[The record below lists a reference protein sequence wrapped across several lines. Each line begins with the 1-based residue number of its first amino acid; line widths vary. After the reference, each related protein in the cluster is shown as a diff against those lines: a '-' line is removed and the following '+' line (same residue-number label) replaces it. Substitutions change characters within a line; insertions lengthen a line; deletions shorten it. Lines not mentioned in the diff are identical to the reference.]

1 MNELKMRRMKSNAGN
16 SPLRRFRQVVFSVA
30 DDRVADRRKLHPDLI
45 LQPRRQR
52 HPDQR
57 SAPERAFDA
66 ISKFRASR
74 FGVALRAQR
83 LKHSFTSKV
92 VNERPF
98 LGAGTPANNREIL
111 PDGSM
116 GEKLPDECIAIRFSF
131 RKEQNP
137 GRKTIDAMHHQSSLS
152 LQFEFCGEKRPS
164 GWGIGA
170 LDRHSRKSGR
180 LIEDHHGI
188 VFVKHEK
195 LP

>member
-30 DDRVADRRKLHPDLI
+30 DDRMADRRKLHSDLI
-45 LQPRRQR
+45 LQTRHQR

-57 SAPERAFDA
+57 SAPERAFDP

-83 LKHSFTSKV
+83 LKHTFTSKV

-116 GEKLPDECIAIRFSF
+116 GEKLPNEYIAIRRGF

-137 GRKTIDAMHHQSSLS
+137 GRKTIDAMHDQGPLS

-164 GWGIGA
+164 GRSIGA

-180 LIEDHHGI
+180 FIEGHHGI
-188 VFVKHEK
+188 VFVEHEK

>member
-1 MNELKMRRMKSNAGN
+1 MNELKMHCMKSDAGN
-16 SPLRRFRQVVFSVA
+16 PPLRRFRQVVFSVA
-30 DDRVADRRKLHPDLI
+30 DDRVADGCELHSDLI
-45 LQPRRQR
+45 LQSRRQR

-57 SAPERAFDA
+57 SAPERAFDG
-66 ISKFRASR
+66 ISKFRTSR
-74 FGVALRAQR
+74 FGVALGAQL

-98 LGAGTPANNREIL
+98 LGAGTPANDREIL

-116 GEKLPDECIAIRFSF
+116 GEKLSNECIAIRPGF
-131 RKEQNP
+131 RKQQNP
-137 GRKTIDAMHHQSSLS
+137 GRKTIDAMHDQGSLS
-152 LQFEFCGEKRPS
+152 LQLEFCGEKRPS
-164 GWGIGA
+164 GRSIGA

-180 LIEDHHGI
+180 FIEDHYGI

>member
-1 MNELKMRRMKSNAGN
+1 MNELKMRRMKSHAGN

-30 DDRVADRRKLHPDLI
+30 DDRMADRSKLHPDLI

-52 HPDQR
+52 HSDQR
-57 SAPERAFDA
+57 SAPERAFDP
-66 ISKFRASR
+66 ISKLRTSR
-74 FGVALRAQR
+74 CGVALRAQR

-116 GEKLPDECIAIRFSF
+116 GEKLSNQCIAIRLGF

-152 LQFEFCGEKRPS
+152 LQLEFCGEKRQS
-164 GWGIGA
+164 GRSIGA

>member
-1 MNELKMRRMKSNAGN
+1 MNELKMRRMKSDARN
-16 SPLRRFRQVVFSVA
+16 SPLRRFRRVVFSVT
-30 DDRVADRRKLHPDLI
+30 DDRMADRRKLHPDLI
-45 LQPRRQR
+45 LQSRRQR
-52 HPDQR
+52 HPHQR
-57 SAPERAFDA
+57 SVPERAFDP
-66 ISKFRASR
+66 ISKFRTSR

-83 LKHSFTSKV
+83 LKHSFTSKI

-116 GEKLPDECIAIRFSF
+116 GEKLSNEWIAIRRSF

-137 GRKTIDAMHHQSSLS
+137 GRKTIDAMHHQGSLS
-152 LQFEFCGEKRPS
+152 LQFEFCGEKRPG
-164 GWGIGA
+164 GWSIGA

-180 LIEDHHGI
+180 FIEDHHGI

>member
-98 LGAGTPANNREIL
+98 LGAGHPRTTARYCLTGVWARNCRTSVSRSGSVFAKSRTPDVKR
-111 PDGSM
+111 SM
-116 GEKLPDECIAIRFSF
+116 RCTTKG
-131 RKEQNP
+131 
-137 GRKTIDAMHHQSSLS
+137 SLS
-152 LQFEFCGEKRPS
+152 FSLSFAERRDQADGVSEPLTGTAGSPA
-164 GWGIGA
+164 G
-170 LDRHSRKSGR
+170 LSRTTTASSS
-180 LIEDHHGI
+180 
-188 VFVKHEK
+188 
-195 LP
+195 

>member
-30 DDRVADRRKLHPDLI
+30 DDRVADGCELHSDLI
-45 LQPRRQR
+45 LQSRHQR

-57 SAPERAFDA
+57 SAPERAFDG

-74 FGVALRAQR
+74 FGVALGAQR
-83 LKHSFTSKV
+83 LKHPFTSKV

-98 LGAGTPANNREIL
+98 LGAGTTANNREIL

-116 GEKLPDECIAIRFSF
+116 GEKLPDECIAIRRSF

-137 GRKTIDAMHHQSSLS
+137 GRKTIDAMHDQGSLS
-152 LQFEFCGEKRPS
+152 LQFEFCGEKRPG
-164 GWGIGA
+164 GWSIGA
-170 LDRHSRKSGR
+170 LDRHSRKPGR
-180 LIEDHHGI
+180 FVEDHHGL
-188 VFVKHEK
+188 VFVQHGD